1 MKGLLQNSVC
11 KKIVKIVLILFLL
24 LFTVTSVYPL
34 IWLVFFSFKSNEEIF
49 GGNNRDA
56 ALFCVL

>member
-1 MKGLLQNSVC
+1 MK
-11 KKIVKIVLILFLL
+11 IILILFLL

-49 GGNNRDA
+49 GGNIIGPPREWLIENYEKCTAWR
-56 ALFCVL
+56 